1 MTKSCLPLRSASL
14 IANFAKYRPPGKAA
28 KRHITANKTSIT
40 GQFSTQAQNSRI
52 ERTQHGKETKH
63 SISAGRKPLVDGEL
77 RSGPIAG
84 TALVNGATFS
94 QKPLL
99 YANVDG
105 EAIFEGDIVL
115 GSVQDLQQGTP
126 RDVALRS
133 IGITG
138 SQFRWPNGVVPYEI
152 DPGLPNQQRVTDA
165 IAHWET
171 NTTIRFTLRTAA
183 NQAQFPDFV
192 RFVSGGGCSS
202 FVGKQGGQQNIT
214 LGSGC
219 TAGNAIHE
227 IGHTIG
233 LWHDKA
239 ERIATRL

>member
-1 MTKSCLPLRSASL
+1 
-14 IANFAKYRPPGKAA
+14 
-28 KRHITANKTSIT
+28 
-40 GQFSTQAQNSRI
+40 
-52 ERTQHGKETKH
+52 
-63 SISAGRKPLVDGEL
+63 
-77 RSGPIAG
+77 
-84 TALVNGATFS
+84 LVNGATFS

-115 GSVQDLQQGTP
+115 GSVQDLQQT

-165 IAHWET
+165 IAHWEA

-183 NQAQFPDFV
+183 NQAHLSANKVASKTSRLAPVAQRATRSTRSATPSV
-192 RFVSGGGCSS
+192 CGMS
-202 FVGKQGGQQNIT
+202 
-214 LGSGC
+214 
-219 TAGNAIHE
+219 
-227 IGHTIG
+227 
-233 LWHDKA
+233 KA
-239 ERIATRL
+239 EKIVTTL